1 MDYRKLLATGFG
13 DGTAWTQF
21 FGEVAEDLQMVT
33 NSYHRRLDEDNK
45 CDTSDAEDEATCK
58 ALADALKADYNA
70 HRVLTSVHF
79 TEDSTNDVDS
89 SEASTMSACVTL
101 ANELKAD
108 FNAHLE
114 DTGHVFDDE
123 SNEVKTANASGGD
136 DAERIAACI
145 PLLNE
150 IKTNF
155 NAHLESRWTKAKT
168 E

>member
-1 MDYRKLLATGFG
+1 MGYKDTLPTGFG
-13 DGTAWTQF
+13 DGTAWKKF
-21 FGEVAEDLQMVT
+21 LEEVAEDFQMVT
-33 NSYHRRLDEDNK
+33 NACHRRLDEDNE
-45 CDTSDAEDEATCK
+45 CDTADAEDEATCK

-79 TEDSTNDVDS
+79 TEDDTNDVAS
-89 SEASTMSACVTL
+89 SAAGTMTECVTL

-114 DTGHVFDDE
+114 DTGHVFDDD
-123 SNEVKTANASGGD
+123 SNEVETANASGGTD
-136 DAERIAACI
+136 SERVTACI

-155 NAHLESRWTKAKT
+155 NAHLKSRWTKAKT